1 MTQLLFDVSFV
12 QSILRVVKR
21 ISSSVSMISIVG
33 LALALAAPVVQA
45 STFTCA
51 SGDVQCLIIAINQA
65 NANGQPENTIQLK
78 PGTYTLT
85 NIDNN
90 TDGPNGLPSITS
102 TLTIHVAAHKT
113 ATITRASNAL
123 NFRLFHV
130 AASGRLT
137 LRGLT
142 LSNGSSGVS
151 GGGGLFNNGGVVT
164 IANSTFISNAGLP
177 GGGLVNNNGAVTII
191 GSVFDSN
198 RAPGLFVP
206 GSALANSGEL
216 TIVRST
222 FSNNV
227 GDGAA
232 LATTNGVVR
241 INRSRFSKN
250 FAGHIVGGLYILGG
264 VVLMT
269 ETTFD
274 GNGADG
280 AGAVYVASDS
290 ATLIVNDS
298 AFVENIAQGS
308 GSGAAIANLG
318 TVQVTNTTFARNIAS
333 TLFPAKRH
341 CNRELWDAKSDE

>member
-1 MTQLLFDVSFV
+1 M
-12 QSILRVVKR
+12 
-21 ISSSVSMISIVG
+21 
-33 LALALAAPVVQA
+33 
-45 STFTCA
+45 
-51 SGDVQCLIIAINQA
+51 
-65 NANGQPENTIQLK
+65 
-78 PGTYTLT
+78 
-85 NIDNN
+85 
-90 TDGPNGLPSITS
+90 
-102 TLTIHVAAHKT
+102 
-113 ATITRASNAL
+113 
-123 NFRLFHV
+123 
-130 AASGRLT
+130 
-137 LRGLT
+137 
-142 LSNGSSGVS
+142 
-151 GGGGLFNNGGVVT
+151 
-164 IANSTFISNAGLP
+164 
-177 GGGLVNNNGAVTII
+177 TII

-333 TLFPAKRH
+333 TFFPPSGIAIANFGTLSLTNSTLDENTVGLDVRFAAVIFGAT
-341 CNRELWDAKSDE
+341 DAKTFLQNTILTHNPSETSVQDCAGPITSLGNNLIGDTSGCNIVLQPTDLTGDAGLSAFTDNGTPGNGHFPLLPTSHAIDAANKKVCPKKDQIGQLRKPHCDIGSIEFNPFTHHDLTPAVEEDLVQVVQ